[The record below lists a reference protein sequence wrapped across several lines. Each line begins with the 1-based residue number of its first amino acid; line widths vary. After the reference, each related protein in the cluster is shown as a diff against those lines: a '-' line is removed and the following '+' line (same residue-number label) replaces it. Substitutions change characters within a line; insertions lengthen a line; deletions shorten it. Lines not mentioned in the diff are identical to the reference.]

1 GVTAEQAADM
11 TSKGQVSFNIF
22 RNAIESHIAGAALK
36 SAETTRGAFM
46 NLQAAM
52 SRFGAALLEGVFP
65 IAQRVF
71 VRLTEFFDIA
81 TEKAKPCAERFGDW
95 VNTSVI
101 PAAERLFQKVKQLGD
116 AIRAFAASAQGKQ
129 RKPETLEKLRSIME
143 NLSTAARD

>member
-1 GVTAEQAADM
+1 DVGRIFNQVAAIGKAYMGDMHQLADRGVPILQMVAKEVGVTAEQAADM
-11 TSKGQVSFNIF
+11 VSKGPVSFNIF
-22 RNAIESHIAGAALK
+22 RHAIESHIAGAALK

-81 TEKAKPCAERFGDW
+81 TEKAKPFAEQFGNW
-95 VNTSVI
+95 VNTIVV
-101 PAAERLFQKVKQLGD
+101 P
-116 AIRAFAASAQGKQ
+116 
-129 RKPETLEKLRSIME
+129 
-143 NLSTAARD
+143 